1 MSVDA
6 SNVIIDV
13 VETKVDSFMDK
24 IKDTIENIHDAI
36 PGISFSPEVCNALK
50 LLVAENPEVF
60 SSMENTLN
68 AIIADDKIDSRDVP
82 HLLLLVKKVYD
93 LARNRK
99 DVLQKVDVYDMV
111 KGVLRL
117 LIVIFMKRNSKNTAE
132 TVEHFDAIISSAIE
146 LIRIQNTISGGS
158 CFKICGL

>member
-82 HLLLLVKKVYD
+82 H
-93 LARNRK
+93 
-99 DVLQKVDVYDMV
+99 
-111 KGVLRL
+111 
-117 LIVIFMKRNSKNTAE
+117 
-132 TVEHFDAIISSAIE
+132 
-146 LIRIQNTISGGS
+146 
-158 CFKICGL
+158 

>member
-36 PGISFSPEVCNALK
+36 PGISFSPEICNALK

-117 LIVIFMKRNSKNTAE
+117 LIVIFMKRNSKNTAVPQ
-132 TVEHFDAIISSAIE
+132 TAKRHPSPRLPLLFSLFSFIDMSWLQAC
-146 LIRIQNTISGGS
+146 
-158 CFKICGL
+158 CF